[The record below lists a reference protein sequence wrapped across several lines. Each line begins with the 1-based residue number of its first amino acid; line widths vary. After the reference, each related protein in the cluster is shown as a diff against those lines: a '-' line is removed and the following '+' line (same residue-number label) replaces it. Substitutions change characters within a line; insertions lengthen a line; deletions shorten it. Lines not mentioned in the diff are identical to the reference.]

1 MLNEEEL
8 YQKIGNKLVGII
20 PDEWDKI
27 YLYAEILPG
36 SSIIYFYF
44 ESATKKELIYS
55 HNIPEIY
62 GVDERIY
69 DRLHGEIREYFVE
82 LNKES
87 RSTLDQPWTNLTM
100 HLEQSGKF
108 NIDYSYDEVVYNPSQ
123 QRTIW
128 KYEVLGL
135 HPTDEFHQSYLD
147 EYLQQKKD

>member
-1 MLNEEEL
+1 MNSEKM
-8 YQKIGNKLVGII
+8 YQNIGNKLVGII

-27 YLYAEILPG
+27 YLYAEVLPG

-44 ESATKKELIYS
+44 KSATKNELIYS

-69 DRLHGEIREYFVE
+69 ERLHGELRDYFVE
-82 LNKES
+82 LNKEF

-100 HLEQSGKF
+100 YLDQSGKF
-108 NIDYSYDEVVYNPSQ
+108 NIDYSYDEVINNPSKQ
-123 QRTIW
+123 LTIW

-135 HPTDEFHQSYLD
+135 LPKNAFHQEYLD
-147 EYLQQKKD
+147 EYLKTKTD